1 MLDQHDPREMNN
13 TITQAVRD
21 LLGSLPRR
29 RRRQLLLLL
38 GLMIAGAI
46 TEVVSLGA
54 ILPFLAILV
63 DPQQALQT
71 PLIARVVAALGLGFA
86 DDLRW
91 YLTLIFA
98 ATAVAAGV
106 VRYALTYVTARL
118 NFGIGHEMG
127 AEIYRR
133 TLYQPYEVHIA
144 RNSSEIM
151 GGLGKVDA
159 VVWVVFAMLN
169 MASASLMAVFI
180 VIALLLIDPFLA
192 MATLLGLGGI
202 YTTISLIA
210 RKQLIRNSRV
220 ISQAMNRRVQTLQEG
235 LGGIRDVLLDH
246 SQALFSRR
254 FNDIDWPIR
263 QAQASN
269 NIIGPSPRFAV
280 EALGMVLIALLAYS
294 MAISKGG
301 LAAAMPALG
310 ALALG
315 AQRLMPLIQQAYQS
329 WIQVSGNRQLLHDV
343 VVLLQQPVSEEV
355 RSDIKRLPFD
365 REIRF
370 EQVSFRYQP
379 KQPFVLEKIDLT
391 FAKGGRIGFVGT
403 TGSGKSTAMDLLMG
417 LLQPTDGLIRV
428 DGIPLTEAARLCWQS
443 NIAHVPQA
451 IYLTDTSFADNIA
464 FGIPPEKI
472 DLSRVRKAAFQAQIS
487 EFIDS
492 QPAGY
497 NSIVGERGVR
507 LSGGQRQR
515 IAIARALYKQ
525 ADVIVFDEATSA
537 LDNETELAV
546 MGAIAGL
553 SKDITIFIIAHRI
566 STLKNCTQI
575 VELMAGG
582 GIRVGTYQDILSSS
596 HESVEK
602 PGT

>member
-1 MLDQHDPREMNN
+1 
-13 TITQAVRD
+13 
-21 LLGSLPRR
+21 
-29 RRRQLLLLL
+29 
-38 GLMIAGAI
+38 
-46 TEVVSLGA
+46 
-54 ILPFLAILV
+54 
-63 DPQQALQT
+63 
-71 PLIARVVAALGLGFA
+71 
-86 DDLRW
+86 
-91 YLTLIFA
+91 
-98 ATAVAAGV
+98 
-106 VRYALTYVTARL
+106 
-118 NFGIGHEMG
+118 
-127 AEIYRR
+127 
-133 TLYQPYEVHIA
+133 
-144 RNSSEIM
+144 
-151 GGLGKVDA
+151 
-159 VVWVVFAMLN
+159 
-169 MASASLMAVFI
+169 
-180 VIALLLIDPFLA
+180 
-192 MATLLGLGGI
+192 
-202 YTTISLIA
+202 
-210 RKQLIRNSRV
+210 
-220 ISQAMNRRVQTLQEG
+220 
-235 LGGIRDVLLDH
+235 
-246 SQALFSRR
+246 
-254 FNDIDWPIR
+254 
-263 QAQASN
+263 
-269 NIIGPSPRFAV
+269 
-280 EALGMVLIALLAYS
+280 MVLIALLAYS

>member
-1 MLDQHDPREMNN
+1 MLDEHDPREMNN

-21 LLGSLPRR
+21 LLGSLPKR

-38 GLMIAGAI
+38 GLMIAGAV

-71 PLIARVVAALGLGFA
+71 PLIARVVAALGLGFT

-169 MASASLMAVFI
+169 MASASLMAIFI

-246 SQALFSRR
+246 SQVLFSRR

-280 EALGMVLIALLAYS
+280 EALGMVLIAFLAYS

-301 LAAAMPALG
+301 LAASMPALG

-355 RSDIKRLPFD
+355 RSEIKRLPFD

-417 LLQPTDGLIRV
+417 LLQPSAGLIRV
-428 DGIPLTEAARLCWQS
+428 DGMPLTGAARLCWQS

-537 LDNETELAV
+537 LDNDTELAV
-546 MGAIAGL
+546 MEAIEGL

-596 HESVEK
+596 HESAEK
-602 PGT
+602 LGT